1 MTVAAGL
8 GVLFLLGAL
17 LLFRLRRLLK
27 AFFCSAVGGA
37 IALAAVNLTG
47 IITGVTLPLNLF
59 SLGVCGILGAPG
71 VISLLVMQLF
81 W

>member
-8 GVLFLLGAL
+8 GVLFILGAL
-17 LLFRLRRLLK
+17 LIFRLRRLLK
-27 AFFCSAVGGA
+27 AMFFSAVGGGV
-37 IALAAVNLTG
+37 ALAAVNLTG
-47 IITGVTLPLNLF
+47 LITGVTLPLNLF
-59 SLGVCGILGAPG
+59 SMGVCAVLGAPG